1 MGGLSL
7 TESGGEW
14 GDAMYRVEE
23 WHRVSGRWWDVSGR
37 GPRGRFALIDKG
49 GARVGGGVEMD
60 FGEWEYFYNHIAIL
74 GILL

>member
-1 MGGLSL
+1 MLCDWLGRKCGLGGLSL

-60 FGEWEYFYNHIAIL
+60 SSKK
-74 GILL
+74 